1 MHYCTSKN
9 GSHLSISLPSF
20 LSVSSYLPFL
30 IFSSHLS
37 IALSSFLSVS
47 SFYLPFLISFSAI
60 SPAEVSQMAL
70 TCCACASPEQVSSR
84 RLQPPVLPTLHHQG
98 HAARGGPGGGLR
110 FAQVSLRCH
119 RDHSKYT
126 GLSSLH
132 AGYLSTSYMVSN
144 QYCITRALPKLKTY
158 DGDVSIVQVCTYD
171 LVGSKNG

>member
-1 MHYCTSKN
+1 
-9 GSHLSISLPSF
+9 
-20 LSVSSYLPFL
+20 
-30 IFSSHLS
+30 
-37 IALSSFLSVS
+37 
-47 SFYLPFLISFSAI
+47 
-60 SPAEVSQMAL
+60 MAL

-171 LVGSKNG
+171 LVGSKNGWNLTLPKVSFEAVRVMKDMICSSCFTLAHFFPHPFFTIFSSAFFILWS